1 VRFFKLIL
9 IAVLTLLTTLTIIY
23 SARVSIIN
31 NVAQAQLSPLN
42 IDITCLDISFARNLA
57 ISVDKLCLQSPQ
69 ANIEMVDMTIQW
81 RYSPHL
87 KVTDVDVG
95 LVKIKGTDHL
105 FPKVNDLP
113 SINKNNENL
122 SQLLSTTLRPYAEQI
137 KQFKLPITINID
149 SISYLPFIVLHKA
162 NTPNKI
168 AKKQSEH
175 LYTAKLSIRD
185 NTLSFSLKNTENIP
199 FIKAK
204 LTQVEKGFSVTL
216 SSQLNLLKSF
226 VSIHQLPITTASL
239 KHLAA
244 IEVSGNIDS
253 LIKYQA
259 DTFTLQN
266 NITDISIS
274 SAVGI
279 DNSGAFKLSGA
290 LNVKSQF
297 SLIPQKSTKAIT
309 RQIRSA
315 LADENNTE
323 VALTFTGKNELILEY
338 SQLQFLKTL
347 EQIELPPTIISI
359 LKDNPLRNLT
369 LKFQG
374 NGLVTLNEN
383 KVYLSHLE
391 INARSNERL
400 HQITL
405 DDITFV
411 QPHSNIALG
420 DSAITDTKV
429 SADNKVTKS
438 HIKSD
443 ETPDVL
449 AIERFII
456 DSQLKLLSIAKFT
469 TAPAVLHLAG
479 SLKKTKQ
486 ETTVILTENSS
497 ITLSN
502 IVVLKQ
508 TTALKNSIQ
517 QKKAEHTAIA
527 SAIRKPQALVSL
539 KTFITTLEGSVQRL
553 ENTPLNINLK
563 VNNRASQVNV
573 PNALKISSF
582 NLFSEIKGS
591 LDDINLNARA
601 TADGVNL
608 GNLVITGPVKSPN
621 VEIYAKKLQLTDLLS
636 LNIQLPTKIELIDG
650 RLDYNI
656 SGKINALSN
665 IENTPFSVSVAIT
678 SLSGE
683 INGIWLQELNWQENL
698 SIHAGKITTMPNVKD
713 NLTIELIETVTP
725 VSKLSINTSWTVDK
739 TFTLSANKLK
749 ADVLGG
755 SFFVPTINWPFEHG
769 HSVNVQLKS
778 IDLEQVLAL
787 DEKQGIVVTGKISG
801 QLPVTFDGDKY
812 MIKEGELH
820 NSSNGLIQVIDNPAV
835 AALKANNSQL
845 KLAFDA
851 LQNLHYHQLSS
862 AVSMADDGYMQ
873 LDTVIKG
880 RNPDLDNDVNLN
892 LNLSYD
898 LLGLLESLSITQR
911 FEESILKGLQKNKE

>member
-1 VRFFKLIL
+1 MRFFKLIL

-31 NVAQAQLSPLN
+31 NVAQAQLSSLN

-57 ISVDKLCLQSPQ
+57 ISVDKLCLQSSQ
-69 ANIEMVDMTIQW
+69 ADIEMVDMTIHW
-81 RYSPHL
+81 RYSPHF
-87 KVTDVDVG
+87 KITDIDVG
-95 LVKIKGTDHL
+95 RVKIKGTDHL
-105 FPKVNDLP
+105 FSKVNDLP
-113 SINKNNENL
+113 STNKNNENF
-122 SQLLSTTLRPYAEQI
+122 SQLLSTILRPYAEQVT
-137 KQFKLPITINID
+137 QFKLPITINID
-149 SISYLPFIVLHKA
+149 SISYLPFIVLHKV
-162 NTPNKI
+162 NTPNKKTI
-168 AKKQSEH
+168 KQDEH
-175 LYTAKLSIRD
+175 LYTAKLSTRD

-204 LTQVEKGFSVTL
+204 LTQVEKGFSVAL

-226 VSIHQLPITTASL
+226 VSTHQLPITTAL
-239 KHLAA
+239 ANHLAA

-259 DTFTLQN
+259 DVFTLQN

-297 SLIPQKSTKAIT
+297 NLIPQKSTKAIP
-309 RQIRSA
+309 RQIKKT

-338 SQLQFLKTL
+338 SQPQFLKTL
-347 EQIELPPTIISI
+347 EQIELSPTIISI
-359 LKDNPLRNLT
+359 LKDNPLKHLT

-374 NGLVTLNEN
+374 NGLVTLNDN
-383 KVYLSHLE
+383 KGYLSHLE

-400 HQITL
+400 HKIKL
-405 DDITFV
+405 DDITFI

-420 DSAITDTKV
+420 DSAITDTRV
-429 SADNKVTKS
+429 SADNKVAKS
-438 HIKSD
+438 SIKSD
-443 ETPDVL
+443 ETPSIL
-449 AIERFII
+449 AIGRFTI
-456 DSQLKLLSIAKFT
+456 DSQLKLLSMAKFT

-479 SLKKTKQ
+479 SLKQTKQ

-508 TTALKNSIQ
+508 TTALKNSIK
-517 QKKAEHTAIA
+517 QKKAEHTLATK
-527 SAIRKPQALVSL
+527 KPQALVSL
-539 KTFITTLEGSVQRL
+539 KTLTTTLEGSVQRL
-553 ENTPLNINLK
+553 ENNTLNINLK

-591 LDDINLNARA
+591 LNDINLNASA

-608 GNLVITGPVKSPN
+608 GNLVITGPVKSPRIE
-621 VEIYAKKLQLTDLLS
+621 VYAKKLQLTDLLS

-656 SGKINALSN
+656 SGQINALSN
-665 IENTPFSVSVAIT
+665 IENTPLSVSVAVT

-683 INGIWLQELNWQENL
+683 INGIWLQELNWQEHL
-698 SIHAGKITTMPNVKD
+698 SIHAGKITTIPNVKD

-769 HSVNVQLKS
+769 NSVNVQLKS

-820 NSSNGLIQVIDNPAV
+820 NTSNGLIQVIDNPAV

-911 FEESILKGLQKNKE
+911 FEESILKGLQKNKG